1 MIFTEYAFFYA
12 ILCCLKNSLYLRSQ
26 KYKNNNMNK
35 NEKFVITINR
45 ELGSGGRTIGRKLA
59 ERLGVKY
66 YDKAVI
72 QGLTEKYGLTVEE
85 IERLKA
91 QKKQSWWSEI
101 QEHYKSLLHSNYQEK
116 PSTSA
121 MFETER
127 RILERIASE
136 ESCVVAGRSGFLI
149 FREWKNSLHVFIKA
163 STEYRIERLMKKQ
176 GLTYAAALDTIDMVD
191 EGREAYL
198 KKYSDRSRYDTRN
211 YDMVLSMD
219 GMTED
224 DAVAVIMEYVER
236 KQ

>member
-1 MIFTEYAFFYA
+1 MHSEGLIFYVT
-12 ILCCLKNSLYLRSQ
+12 
-26 KYKNNNMNK
+26 MNTK
-35 NEKFVITINR
+35 EKFVITVNR
-45 ELGSGGRTIGRKLA
+45 ELGSGGRTVGRKLA
-59 ERLGVKY
+59 EQLGVKY

-91 QKKQSWWSEI
+91 QEKQSWWSEM

-136 ESCVVAGRSGFLI
+136 ESCVVAGRSAFLI
-149 FREWKNSLHVFIKA
+149 FRDYPNRLNVFIQA
-163 STEYRIERLMKKQ
+163 STEHRIERLIKKR
-176 GLTYAAALDTIDMVD
+176 GISYAAALDILDEVD

-198 KKYSDRSRYDTRN
+198 KRYSDRSRYDARN

-236 KQ
+236 KK

>member
-1 MIFTEYAFFYA
+1 
-12 ILCCLKNSLYLRSQ
+12 
-26 KYKNNNMNK
+26 MNK

-149 FREWKNSLHVFIKA
+149 FREWKNSLHVFIQA
-163 STEYRIERLMKKQ
+163 STGHRIERLVKKH
-176 GLTYAAALDTIDMVD
+176 GMNFTAALDTIDEVD

-198 KKYSDRSRYDTRN
+198 KKYSDKSRYDTRN
-211 YDMVLSMD
+211 YDIVLSMD
-219 GMTED
+219 RLTED
-224 DAVAVIMEYVER
+224 DAVKVILAYIDSVMN
-236 KQ
+236 QS